1 MITTLRNSQGEY
13 FIAYSDKEKF
23 KLSDSKNYCH
33 YDNIDLHIQKN
44 AIVYARNNTTF
55 FAPTI
60 QEIEVK
66 LKAMYL

>member
-13 FIAYSDKEKF
+13 FISYSDKEKF
-23 KLSDSKNYCH
+23 KLSD
-33 YDNIDLHIQKN
+33 YDNIVLHIQKN